1 MDTEFFEHS
10 LLTLEKR
17 YVDILALHD
26 ARLNSNS
33 LELEE
38 LSSSAKSQI
47 DELTRQLEAKEEELQ
62 KVVGERDA
70 RATENREALKLIEKL
85 NKELQTK
92 IAAASKVD

>member
-38 LSSSAKSQI
+38 LTK
-47 DELTRQLEAKEEELQ
+47 QLEAKEEELQ